1 MRRFFKFQ
9 SWPPCFLK
17 KYESYETNRGVHN
30 VYNYIEKYESYETN
44 RGVHNVYNYIE
55 KA

>member
-1 MRRFFKFQ
+1 M
-9 SWPPCFLK
+9 
-17 KYESYETNRGVHN
+17 VAIN